1 MTARSRSIL
10 LGLLLFL
17 SGALVALMTEHAIV
31 LHHRTSS
38 RTTSHRALLN
48 ELGSE
53 LDLTPAQRDSVQAI
67 LSRHQ
72 PLVDS
77 AWRTI
82 NHQLYVTMDSVHN
95 ELSRVLQP
103 EQTVRLH
110 EWMLRHHGPPP
121 PGTRIRH

>member
-1 MTARSRSIL
+1 MF
-10 LGLLLFL
+10 GLLLFL

-31 LHHRTSS
+31 LHHRTTSS

-48 ELGSE
+48 ELSGA

-72 PLVDS
+72 SLVDS

-82 NHQLYVTMDSVHN
+82 NHQLYVTMDSVHS
-95 ELSRVLQP
+95 ELARVLEP
-103 EQTVRLH
+103 EQTTRLH
-110 EWMLRHHGPPP
+110 EWMLRHHGAPP
-121 PGTRIRH
+121 PGTTIRH